1 MLWEDNFYE
10 SGEDVASRVK
20 RLVKESPSLA
30 VIDLAV
36 KARNEMF
43 LRHIP
48 LLLLREVAR
57 SHKDVGNELGKAIT
71 KVIQRPDEL
80 TEFLAIYWKDG
91 KCPLS
96 KQVKKGLANAFTKF
110 DEYQLAKY
118 NRDSAIKLKDVLFMV
133 HAKPKDEAQAL
144 LWKKLIDNT
153 MSIPYTW
160 ETELSAGKD
169 KKEVF
174 TKLLQENKIGGL
186 AVLRNLRNMS
196 ESGVNEKLVS
206 ETLLKQSGKSKIL
219 PFRYLTASRV
229 VPQWEHFIDE
239 AMLKSTETMEKS
251 NGKTLLLVDVSG
263 SMDDKLSSKS
273 DLTRLDAACAL
284 GVLCREVFEDITIAT
299 FSTHT
304 RIVPNRRG
312 MALVE
317 AIDNSQYHGGTH
329 LKKSLQE
336 FNLKYD
342 RIIVI
347 TDEQSHDGVT
357 QAYNDKSYLIN
368 VASYKNGVG
377 YDKGWKHISGFS
389 ENIIKYIQ
397 EIEKA

>member
-1 MLWEDNFYE
+1 
-10 SGEDVASRVK
+10 
-20 RLVKESPSLA
+20 
-30 VIDLAV
+30 
-36 KARNEMF
+36 
-43 LRHIP
+43 
-48 LLLLREVAR
+48 LLREVAR